1 MDARSG
7 TSRERVE
14 AEPLPRDFPVPE
26 LGKLSACVVGQEV
39 RIGWVG
45 GGGHPVSPTVVRYGA
60 TTREGSFDA
69 DCERV
74 KDGSRAT

>member
-7 TSRERVE
+7 ASRERVE

-39 RIGWVG
+39 
-45 GGGHPVSPTVVRYGA
+45 PS
-60 TTREGSFDA
+60 
-69 DCERV
+69 
-74 KDGSRAT
+74 DGSAAAGIQSLQLW